1 MSDSQTEIQPPTQ
14 PGEWFCDQCGARYPE
29 DGVCTGTP
37 TGGQHAPAELKPVE
51 QTASPAETAPADGST
66 GTVVET
72 AAVETPPADAGTT
85 IVPVGVT
92 SPEAAVSSSAA
103 AESLVAQA
111 CDELEQAIRTA
122 RDLLGI

>member
-1 MSDSQTEIQPPTQ
+1 MSDSQTEIQPPAQ

-51 QTASPAETAPADGST
+51 QIASPAEAAPADGST
-66 GTVVET
+66 GTVVGT
-72 AAVETPPADAGTT
+72 VAVEAPPADAGTT
-85 IVPVGVT
+85 IVSAGVT
-92 SPEAAVSSSAA
+92 SPEAAVSSSTAP
-103 AESLVAQA
+103 ESLVAQA
-111 CDELEQAIRTA
+111 CDKLEQAIKSA